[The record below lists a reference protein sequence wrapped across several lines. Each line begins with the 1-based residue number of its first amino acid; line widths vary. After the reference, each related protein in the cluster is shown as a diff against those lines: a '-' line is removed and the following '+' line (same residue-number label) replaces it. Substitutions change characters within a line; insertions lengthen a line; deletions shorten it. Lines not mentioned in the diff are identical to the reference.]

1 MLFGGNLLRQPAFVQ
16 LKKDRPDSFR
26 VVRVTSSSDG
36 STISPVECETSPSNS
51 KLELETSL
59 PGADR
64 IMNEAVFVGVYPG
77 LSKAQL
83 DYMISEIRAFVSQKV
98 IKKSEI

>member
-1 MLFGGNLLRQPAFVQ
+1 
-16 LKKDRPDSFR
+16 
-26 VVRVTSSSDG
+26 
-36 STISPVECETSPSNS
+36 
-51 KLELETSL
+51 
-59 PGADR
+59 
-64 IMNEAVFVGVYPG
+64 MNEAVFVGVYPG